1 MAEIDHNIKYII
13 KSVYLICYP
22 ILEYNVDNYIK
33 SKVYITQIMCLDNQI
48 IFSIYDI
55 DAELTL
61 KISIN
66 ESNIKYFLSIL
77 IFLYQNI

>member
-22 ILEYNVDNYIK
+22 ILEYNVGNYIN
-33 SKVYITQIMCLDNQI
+33 SKVYIAQIMCLDNQI
-48 IFSIYDI
+48 IFPIYDI

-61 KISIN
+61 MISIN
-66 ESNIKYFLSIL
+66 ESNIKYF
-77 IFLYQNI
+77 

>member
-48 IFSIYDI
+48 IFPIYDI

>member
-22 ILEYNVDNYIK
+22 ILEYNIDNYIK
-33 SKVYITQIMCLDNQI
+33 SKVYIAQIMCLDNQI
-48 IFSIYDI
+48 IFPIYDI